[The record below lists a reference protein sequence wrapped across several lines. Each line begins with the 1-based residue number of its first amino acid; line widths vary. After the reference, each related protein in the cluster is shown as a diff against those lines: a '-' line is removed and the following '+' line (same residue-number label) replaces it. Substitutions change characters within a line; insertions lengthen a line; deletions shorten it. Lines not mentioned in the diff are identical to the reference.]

1 VKPHLPSIQALG
13 AEDDRL
19 LREELRCLA
28 AREQAA
34 AVRAIAERIE
44 CLAPWGAD
52 RSLRAQLVEE
62 LARLGC
68 RALEAAASM
77 SETVDPA
84 PQSGVVP
91 VLDEDL
97 FAAS

>member
-1 VKPHLPSIQALG
+1 MKPHLPSIQALG
-13 AEDDRL
+13 ADDDRL

-28 AREQAA
+28 AREQASV
-34 AVRAIAERIE
+34 VRALAERIE
-44 CLAPWGAD
+44 CLAPWGAGGP
-52 RSLRAQLVEE
+52 LRALLVEE

-84 PQSGVVP
+84 PQRR
-91 VLDEDL
+91 D
-97 FAAS
+97 